1 MHDFF
6 CNYIWGSQELWIS
19 MRAVG
24 VTVINFSALR
34 IETNL
39 QIDLNILCYSFF
51 LLYYVFISKVFS
63 STSRNRNLIHKMF
76 SFEQFMVVIS
86 ARDWDG
92 RKWIK

>member
-1 MHDFF
+1 MH
-6 CNYIWGSQELWIS
+6 
-19 MRAVG
+19 AVG

>member
-1 MHDFF
+1 
-6 CNYIWGSQELWIS
+6 

>member
-1 MHDFF
+1 MH
-6 CNYIWGSQELWIS
+6 
-19 MRAVG
+19 AVG
-24 VTVINFSALR
+24 VTVINFSALS

>member
-19 MRAVG
+19 MHAVG
-24 VTVINFSALR
+24 VIVINFSALR

-51 LLYYVFISKVFS
+51 IILCFYMKIFFHQPVEIE
-63 STSRNRNLIHKMF
+63 I
-76 SFEQFMVVIS
+76 
-86 ARDWDG
+86 
-92 RKWIK
+92 

>member
-39 QIDLNILCYSFF
+39 QIDLNILCYVFF
-51 LLYYVFISKVFS
+51 YYTMFLYQKFFHQPVEIE
-63 STSRNRNLIHKMF
+63 I
-76 SFEQFMVVIS
+76 
-86 ARDWDG
+86 
-92 RKWIK
+92 